1 MSELALFKGNLPSYL
16 RNAQMDSA
24 TKSLMGGSQAKRIS
38 IRGSV
43 FRMIV
48 GGQEIAKS
56 DDRSMQVVV
65 AAAAPSHSRTFYAGV
80 YEEGEKVLPA
90 CFSNDGIKPD
100 EESEKPQAKTCA
112 TCPQN
117 IAGSGQGNSRACRFS
132 HRLAVLLANDI
143 EGDVY
148 QLVIPATSLFGKP
161 EGGKLPLEAYTR
173 YLAGHGVP
181 ITAVVTEMKFDTDSA
196 TPKLFFKAVR
206 PLEEAE
212 WETVQAKAQTLEARN
227 AIAFTPGKTD
237 GATPGVIPKEKP
249 KASPAP
255 VAVEEEEEEEAP
267 LPVKQPIK
275 RAKPEAPKPKT
286 ADDVMSRWDD
296 ED

>member
-1 MSELALFKGNLPSYL
+1 MH
-16 RNAQMDSA
+16 
-24 TKSLMGGSQAKRIS
+24 
-38 IRGSV
+38 
-43 FRMIV
+43 
-48 GGQEIAKS
+48 
-56 DDRSMQVVV
+56 VVV

-100 EESEKPQAKTCA
+100 EESEKPQAKNCA
-112 TCPQN
+112 SCPQN

-161 EGGKLPLEAYTR
+161 EGGKLPLEAYTL

-181 ITAVVTEMKFDTDSA
+181 ITAVVTEMRFDTDSA

-206 PLEEAE
+206 PLEESE
-212 WETVQAKAQTLEARN
+212 WETVQSKAQTQDARN

-237 GATPGVIPKEKP
+237 GATPGVTPKEKP

-255 VAVEEEEEEEAP
+255 VVEEEEEEAT
-267 LPVKQPIK
+267 LPVKPPIK

>member
-16 RNAQMDSA
+16 RTMQMDST
-24 TKSLMGGSQAKRIS
+24 TKALMGGSQAKRIS

-48 GGQEIAKS
+48 VGQEIAKS
-56 DDRSMQVVV
+56 DERYMQVVV

-100 EESEKPQAKTCA
+100 AESEKPQAKNCA
-112 TCPQN
+112 SCPQN

-132 HRLAVLLANDI
+132 HRLAVVLANDI

-148 QLVIPATSLFGKP
+148 QVVIPATSLFGKP
-161 EGGKLPLEAYTR
+161 EAGNLPLEAYTR

-206 PLEEAE
+206 PLEESE
-212 WETVQAKAQTLEARN
+212 WLIVQEKGKTQDAHN
-227 AIAFTPGKTD
+227 AITFTPGKTD
-237 GATPGVIPKEKP
+237 GATPGVIPKEIP

-255 VAVEEEEEEEAP
+255 VVEEEEEEATP
-267 LPVKQPIK
+267 PIKPPIK

-296 ED
+296 EE

>member
-16 RNAQMDSA
+16 RTMQMDST
-24 TKSLMGGSQAKRIS
+24 TKALMGGSQAKRIS

-56 DDRSMQVVV
+56 DDRFMQVVI
-65 AAAAPSHSRTFYAGV
+65 AAAAPSHSRTFYAWV
-80 YEEGEKVLPA
+80 YEEGEKVLPT

-100 EESEKPQAKTCA
+100 AESEKPQAKNCA
-112 TCPQN
+112 SCPQN
-117 IAGSGQGNSRACRFS
+117 IAGSGQGTSRACRFS
-132 HRLAVLLANDI
+132 HRLAVVLANDI

-173 YLAGHGVP
+173 YLAGHSVP
-181 ITAVVTEMKFDTDSA
+181 ITAVVTEMRFDTDSA

-206 PLEEAE
+206 PLEESE
-212 WETVQAKAQTLEARN
+212 WEIVQGKGQTQDAQN
-227 AIAFTPGKTD
+227 AIAFTPAKTD
-237 GATPGVIPKEKP
+237 GATSGVTPKEKP

-255 VAVEEEEEEEAP
+255 EVEEEEEEAP
-267 LPVKQPIK
+267 VAVKAPIK

-296 ED
+296 EE

>member
-16 RNAQMDSA
+16 RTMQMDST
-24 TKSLMGGSQAKRIS
+24 TKALMGGSQAKRIS

-56 DDRSMQVVV
+56 DERYMQVVV

-100 EESEKPQAKTCA
+100 AESEKPQAKNCA
-112 TCPQN
+112 SCPQN

-132 HRLAVLLANDI
+132 HRLAVVLANDI

-148 QLVIPATSLFGKP
+148 QVVIPATSLFGKP
-161 EGGKLPLEAYTR
+161 EAGNLPLEAYTR

-206 PLEEAE
+206 PLEESE
-212 WETVQAKAQTLEARN
+212 WLIVQEKGQTQDAHN
-227 AIAFTPGKTD
+227 AITFTPGKTD
-237 GATPGVIPKEKP
+237 GATPGVIPKEIP

-255 VAVEEEEEEEAP
+255 VVEEEEEEATSP
-267 LPVKQPIK
+267 IKPPIK

-296 ED
+296 EE

>member
-16 RNAQMDSA
+16 RTMQMDST
-24 TKSLMGGSQAKRIS
+24 TKALMGGSQAKRIS

-56 DDRSMQVVV
+56 DERYMQVVV

-100 EESEKPQAKTCA
+100 AESEKPQAKNCA
-112 TCPQN
+112 NCPQN

-132 HRLAVLLANDI
+132 HRLAVVLANDI

-148 QLVIPATSLFGKP
+148 QVVIPATSLFGKP
-161 EGGKLPLEAYTR
+161 EAGNLPLEAYTR

-206 PLEEAE
+206 PLEESE
-212 WETVQAKAQTLEARN
+212 WLIVQEKGQTQDAKN

-237 GATPGVIPKEKP
+237 GATPGVIPKEIP

-255 VAVEEEEEEEAP
+255 VVEDEEEEATP
-267 LPVKQPIK
+267 PIKPPIK

-296 ED
+296 EE

>member
-16 RNAQMDSA
+16 RTMQMDST
-24 TKSLMGGSQAKRIS
+24 TKALMGGSQAKRIS

-56 DDRSMQVVV
+56 DERYMQVVV

-100 EESEKPQAKTCA
+100 AESEKPQAKNCA
-112 TCPQN
+112 SCPQN

-132 HRLAVLLANDI
+132 HRLAVVLANDI

-148 QLVIPATSLFGKP
+148 QVVIPATSLIGKP
-161 EGGKLPLEAYTR
+161 EAGNLPLEAYTR

-206 PLEEAE
+206 PLEESE
-212 WETVQAKAQTLEARN
+212 WLIVQEKGKTQDAHN
-227 AIAFTPGKTD
+227 AITFTPGKTD
-237 GATPGVIPKEKP
+237 GATPGVIPKEIP

-255 VAVEEEEEEEAP
+255 VVEEEEEEATP
-267 LPVKQPIK
+267 PIKPPIK

-296 ED
+296 EE

>member
-16 RNAQMDSA
+16 RTMQMDST
-24 TKSLMGGSQAKRIS
+24 TKALMGGSQAKRIS

-56 DDRSMQVVV
+56 DDRFMQVVV

-90 CFSNDGIKPD
+90 CFSNDGVKPD
-100 EESEKPQAKTCA
+100 AESEKPQAKNCA
-112 TCPQN
+112 SCPQN

-132 HRLAVLLANDI
+132 HRLAVVLANDI

-148 QLVIPATSLFGKP
+148 QVVIPATSLFGKP
-161 EGGKLPLEAYTR
+161 EAGNLPLEAYTR

-206 PLEEAE
+206 PLEESE
-212 WETVQAKAQTLEARN
+212 WLIVQEKGQTQDAKN

-237 GATPGVIPKEKP
+237 GATPGVTPKENL

-255 VAVEEEEEEEAP
+255 VVEDEEEEAP
-267 LPVKQPIK
+267 PPIKAPIK

-296 ED
+296 EE

>member
-16 RNAQMDSA
+16 RTMQMDST
-24 TKSLMGGSQAKRIS
+24 TKALMGGSQAKRIS

-56 DDRSMQVVV
+56 DERYMQVVV

-80 YEEGEKVLPA
+80 YEEGEKVLPT

-100 EESEKPQAKTCA
+100 AESEKPQAKNCA
-112 TCPQN
+112 SCPQN

-132 HRLAVLLANDI
+132 HRLAVVLANDI

-148 QLVIPATSLFGKP
+148 QVVIPATSLFGKP
-161 EGGKLPLEAYTR
+161 EAGNLPLEAYTR

-206 PLEEAE
+206 PLEESE
-212 WETVQAKAQTLEARN
+212 WLIVQEKGQTQEAKN

-237 GATPGVIPKEKP
+237 GATAGVTPKENP

-255 VAVEEEEEEEAP
+255 VVEDEEEEAP
-267 LPVKQPIK
+267 PVKAPIK

-296 ED
+296 EE

>member
-1 MSELALFKGNLPSYL
+1 MSELALFKDNLPSYL
-16 RNAQMDSA
+16 RTMQMDST

-56 DDRSMQVVV
+56 DDRFMQVVI

-80 YEEGEKVLPA
+80 YEEGEKVLPT
-90 CFSNDGIKPD
+90 CFSNDGVKPD
-100 EESEKPQAKTCA
+100 AESEKPQAKTCA
-112 TCPQN
+112 SCPQN
-117 IAGSGQGNSRACRFS
+117 IAGSGQGTSRACRFS
-132 HRLAVLLANDI
+132 HRLAVVLANDI

-181 ITAVVTEMKFDTDSA
+181 ITAVVTEMRFDTDSA

-206 PLEEAE
+206 PLEESE
-212 WETVQAKAQTLEARN
+212 WLIVQEKGQTQEARN

-237 GATPGVIPKEKP
+237 GATAGVIPKEKP

-255 VAVEEEEEEEAP
+255 VEEEEEEAP
-267 LPVKQPIK
+267 VAVKAPIK

-296 ED
+296 EE

>member
-16 RNAQMDSA
+16 RTMQMDST

-56 DDRSMQVVV
+56 DDRFMQVVI

-100 EESEKPQAKTCA
+100 AESEKPQAKTCA

-117 IAGSGQGNSRACRFS
+117 IAGSGQGTSRACRFS
-132 HRLAVLLANDI
+132 HRLAVVLANDI

-148 QLVIPATSLFGKP
+148 QVVIPATSLFGKP
-161 EGGKLPLEAYTR
+161 ENGNLPLEAYTR

-181 ITAVVTEMKFDTDSA
+181 VTAVVTEMRFDTDSA

-206 PLEEAE
+206 PLEESE
-212 WETVQAKAQTLEARN
+212 WLIVQEKGQTQEARN
-227 AIAFTPGKTD
+227 AITFTPGKTD
-237 GATPGVIPKEKP
+237 GATAGVTPKENP

-255 VAVEEEEEEEAP
+255 VAEDEEEAP
-267 LPVKQPIK
+267 APIKPPIK

-296 ED
+296 EE

>member
-16 RNAQMDSA
+16 RTMQMDST
-24 TKSLMGGSQAKRIS
+24 TKALMGGSQAKRIS

-56 DDRSMQVVV
+56 DERYMQVVV

-100 EESEKPQAKTCA
+100 AESEKPQAKNCA
-112 TCPQN
+112 SCPQN

-132 HRLAVLLANDI
+132 HRLAVVLANDI

-148 QLVIPATSLFGKP
+148 QVVIPATSLFGKP
-161 EGGKLPLEAYTR
+161 EAGNLPLEAYTR

-206 PLEEAE
+206 PLEESE
-212 WETVQAKAQTLEARN
+212 WLIVQEKGQTQDAKN

-237 GATPGVIPKEKP
+237 GATPGVIPKEIP

-255 VAVEEEEEEEAP
+255 VVEEEEEESP
-267 LPVKQPIK
+267 LPVKAPIK

-296 ED
+296 EE

>member
-16 RNAQMDSA
+16 RTMQMDST
-24 TKSLMGGSQAKRIS
+24 TKALMGGSQAKRIS

-56 DDRSMQVVV
+56 DERYMQVVV

-100 EESEKPQAKTCA
+100 AESEKPQAKNCA
-112 TCPQN
+112 SCPQN

-132 HRLAVLLANDI
+132 HRLAVVLANDI

-148 QLVIPATSLFGKP
+148 QVVIPATSLFGKP
-161 EGGKLPLEAYTR
+161 EAGNLPLEAYTR

-181 ITAVVTEMKFDTDSA
+181 VTAVVTEMRFDTDSA

-206 PLEEAE
+206 PLEESE
-212 WETVQAKAQTLEARN
+212 WLIVQEKGQTQEARN
-227 AIAFTPGKTD
+227 AITFTPGKTD
-237 GATPGVIPKEKP
+237 GATPGVIPKEIP

-255 VAVEEEEEEEAP
+255 VAEDEEEEAP
-267 LPVKQPIK
+267 APIKPPIK
-275 RAKPEAPKPKT
+275 RSKPEAPKPKT

-296 ED
+296 EE

>member
-16 RNAQMDSA
+16 RSMQMDST

-56 DDRSMQVVV
+56 DDRFMQVVI

-100 EESEKPQAKTCA
+100 AESEKPQAKTCA

-117 IAGSGQGNSRACRFS
+117 IAGSGQGTSRACRFS
-132 HRLAVLLANDI
+132 HRLAVVLANDI

-148 QLVIPATSLFGKP
+148 QVVIPATSLFGKP
-161 EGGKLPLEAYTR
+161 ENGNLPLEAYTR

-206 PLEEAE
+206 PLEESE
-212 WETVQAKAQTLEARN
+212 WLIVQEKGQTQEARN

-237 GATPGVIPKEKP
+237 GATAGVIPKEKP

-255 VAVEEEEEEEAP
+255 VEEEEEEAP
-267 LPVKQPIK
+267 VAVKAPIK

-296 ED
+296 EE

>member
-1 MSELALFKGNLPSYL
+1 
-16 RNAQMDSA
+16 
-24 TKSLMGGSQAKRIS
+24 
-38 IRGSV
+38 
-43 FRMIV
+43 
-48 GGQEIAKS
+48 
-56 DDRSMQVVV
+56 MQVVI

-100 EESEKPQAKTCA
+100 AESEKPQAKNCA
-112 TCPQN
+112 SCPQN
-117 IAGSGQGNSRACRFS
+117 IAGSGQNNSRACRFS
-132 HRLAVLLANDI
+132 HRLAVVLANDI

-181 ITAVVTEMKFDTDSA
+181 ITAVVTEMRFDTDSA
-196 TPKLFFKAVR
+196 TPKLFFKAMR
-206 PLEEAE
+206 PLEESE
-212 WETVQAKAQTLEARN
+212 WEIVQSKGQTQEAQN
-227 AIAFTPGKTD
+227 AIAFNPGKTD
-237 GATPGVIPKEKP
+237 GATPGVIPKENP
-249 KASPAP
+249 KVSPAP
-255 VAVEEEEEEEAP
+255 VAEVEEEEAP
-267 LPVKQPIK
+267 PVKAPIK

-296 ED
+296 EE

>member
-1 MSELALFKGNLPSYL
+1 MSELALFKDNLPSYL
-16 RNAQMDSA
+16 RTMQMDST

-56 DDRSMQVVV
+56 DDRFMQVVI

-100 EESEKPQAKTCA
+100 VESEKPQAKTCA

-117 IAGSGQGNSRACRFS
+117 IAGSGQGTSRACRFS
-132 HRLAVLLANDI
+132 HRLAVVLANDI

-181 ITAVVTEMKFDTDSA
+181 ITAVVTEMRFDTDSA

-206 PLEEAE
+206 PLEESE
-212 WETVQAKAQTLEARN
+212 WLIVQEKGQTQEARN

-237 GATPGVIPKEKP
+237 GATAGVIPKEKP

-255 VAVEEEEEEEAP
+255 VEEEEEEAP
-267 LPVKQPIK
+267 VAVKAPIK

-296 ED
+296 EE

>member
-16 RNAQMDSA
+16 RTMQMDST
-24 TKSLMGGSQAKRIS
+24 TKALMGGSQAKRIS

-56 DDRSMQVVV
+56 DERYMQVVV

-100 EESEKPQAKTCA
+100 AESEKPQAKNCA
-112 TCPQN
+112 SCPQN

-132 HRLAVLLANDI
+132 HRLAVVLANDI

-148 QLVIPATSLFGKP
+148 QVVIPATSLFGKP
-161 EGGKLPLEAYTR
+161 EAGNLPLEAYTR

-206 PLEEAE
+206 PLEESE
-212 WETVQAKAQTLEARN
+212 WLIVQEKGQTQEAKN

-237 GATPGVIPKEKP
+237 GATAGVTPKENP
-249 KASPAP
+249 KASPAL
-255 VAVEEEEEEEAP
+255 VVEDEEEEAP
-267 LPVKQPIK
+267 PVKAPIK

-296 ED
+296 EE

>member
-16 RNAQMDSA
+16 RTMQMDST
-24 TKSLMGGSQAKRIS
+24 TKALMGGSQAKRIS

-56 DDRSMQVVV
+56 DERYMQVVV

-90 CFSNDGIKPD
+90 CFSNDGMKPD
-100 EESEKPQAKTCA
+100 AESEKPQAKNCA
-112 TCPQN
+112 SCPQN

-132 HRLAVLLANDI
+132 HRLAVVLANDI

-148 QLVIPATSLFGKP
+148 QVVIPATSLFGKP
-161 EGGKLPLEAYTR
+161 EAGNLPLEAYTR

-206 PLEEAE
+206 PLEESE
-212 WETVQAKAQTLEARN
+212 WLIVQEKGQTQDAHN
-227 AIAFTPGKTD
+227 AITFTPGKTD
-237 GATPGVIPKEKP
+237 GATPGVIPKEIP

-255 VAVEEEEEEEAP
+255 VVEEEEEEATP
-267 LPVKQPIK
+267 PIKPPIK

-296 ED
+296 EE